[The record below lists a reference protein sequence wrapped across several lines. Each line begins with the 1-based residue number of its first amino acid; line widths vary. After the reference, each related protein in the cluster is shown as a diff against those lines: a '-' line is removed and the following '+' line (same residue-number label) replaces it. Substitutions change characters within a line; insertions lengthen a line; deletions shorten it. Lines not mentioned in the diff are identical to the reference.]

1 MANKQALKEINE
13 HLRSS
18 LENILGCLMAVKG
31 SLFLGGTAGS
41 TTKSRQLD
49 PETPWPDGYS
59 TVGQLPKVWLSAF
72 LQRIEPAFSDRV
84 LERVN
89 KADCE
94 SVRRLIFMGM
104 GLHAGSPLPQ
114 ECLCKRICTEWME
127 KLYDVLGKRFEGQ
140 WVDKFVGENGQINWQ
155 LGGVYKFQPEPEDS
169 SMKLSHIGGH
179 SGAPELLVLSDG
191 DSEIKFNWSDWD
203 AEFGD
208 MEVKCRKCLSDKGAA
223 FEEYLSDDYQKALAK
238 SCARKATEAKTK
250 YVSQN
255 VVVAET
261 TQKAVTPVKNSRP
274 RRSRPAGRCR
284 RNPARSPP

>member
-1 MANKQALKEINE
+1 MVAASKKSAAMASTSRRGSSTVKSRRTATAILSMANKQALKEINE

-18 LENILGCLMAVKG
+18 LEKLLGCLMAVKG

-72 LQRIEPAFSDRV
+72 LQRIEPAFPDRV

-155 LGGVYKFQPEPEDS
+155 LGGV
-169 SMKLSHIGGH
+169 
-179 SGAPELLVLSDG
+179 
-191 DSEIKFNWSDWD
+191 
-203 AEFGD
+203 
-208 MEVKCRKCLSDKGAA
+208 
-223 FEEYLSDDYQKALAK
+223 
-238 SCARKATEAKTK
+238 
-250 YVSQN
+250 
-255 VVVAET
+255 
-261 TQKAVTPVKNSRP
+261 
-274 RRSRPAGRCR
+274 
-284 RNPARSPP
+284 